1 MSSPLSLQVQC
12 IIWKHQGH
20 AKSWFNCMI
29 VVACLLEEDMI
40 NDILSLIE
48 VATIVINETTILEIK
63 ADDPAIPIK
72 FRVFAFAC

>member
-1 MSSPLSLQVQC
+1 
-12 IIWKHQGH
+12 
-20 AKSWFNCMI
+20 MI